1 MVGMGGGTS
10 PVQPC
15 NDPCAQGRQ
24 DDIALANGARDLS
37 DGYESGAVSRGGHQ
51 GRTCA
56 QRAPGMKAVA
66 DRFDRYG
73 EALPSARAANDLNVL
88 GDANTNN
95 ASAPC
100 LERLPLDADA
110 LNRELGIPPGSPNAI
125 TPNDLRND
133 TTGHRAA
140 IYRSQT
146 DGRLIMVSR
155 DTQPDSLVDWKTN
168 IENGQGFDT
177 DQYASTRRLATKLNA
192 SGQNFDISGYSK
204 GGGLAQE
211 AGLLSPNSNV
221 YVFNSAGLHEAS
233 LARTG
238 QANFQSLQNR
248 TRSFSA
254 ENDFLTFMN
263 NTTDADRE
271 VRNAQFLRTHLAGE
285 MSGSMNPMEMKY
297 SNPAHRILAGQRTR
311 NRPEV
316 AAAQRAAN
324 EVFQADRARFLQSVD
339 DMIAGAEETPG
350 YDRLFPPVRSM
361 SHDTVPGRWGV
372 MSSVAGSTGA
382 SGDEA
387 RFGKLVQ
394 HKMSQVLGP
403 MEKQHEEDRETLQ
416 GFLRSCGS

>member
-1 MVGMGGGTS
+1 MAGTD
-10 PVQPC
+10 PAQPC
-15 NDPCAQGRQ
+15 ADPCAQQRA
-24 DDIALANGARDLS
+24 DDIALANGARDLA
-37 DGYESGAVSRGGHQ
+37 DAYQQNAVSRPGHL

-56 QRAPGMKAVA
+56 QRAPQMREAA

-73 EALPSARAANDLNVL
+73 AAIPSARAADDLNQL
-88 GDANTNN
+88 GDGNTRQV
-95 ASAPC
+95 SAPC

-140 IYRSQT
+140 IYRSKT

-177 DQYASTRRLATKLNA
+177 DQYAATRRLATKMNA

-238 QANFQSLQNR
+238 QGNFQSLKNR
-248 TRSFSA
+248 THSFSA

-263 NTTDADRE
+263 TTTDPGRE

-285 MSGSMNPMEMKY
+285 MPGSMNPMAIQY
-297 SNPAHRILAGQRTR
+297 SNPEHRILAGQRTR
-311 NRPEV
+311 NRPDV

-324 EVFQADRARFLQSVD
+324 QAFQADRARFLESVD
-339 DMIAGAEETPG
+339 QMIAGAAETPD
-350 YDRLFPPVRSM
+350 YDRLFPPVRS
-361 SHDTVPGRWGV
+361 STHDTVPGRWGL
-372 MSSVAGSTGA
+372 MSGVAGSTGA
-382 SGDEA
+382 SGEEA

-403 MEKQHEEDRETLQ
+403 MEAQLEDDRNALQ
-416 GFLRSCGS
+416 NFMRSCGS